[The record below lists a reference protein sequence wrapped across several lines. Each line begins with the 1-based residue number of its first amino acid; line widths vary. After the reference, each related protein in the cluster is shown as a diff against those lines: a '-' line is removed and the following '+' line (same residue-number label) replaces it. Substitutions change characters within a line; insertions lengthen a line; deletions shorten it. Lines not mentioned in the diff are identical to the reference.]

1 MSKGSAAAI
10 KKIKSWLGLKEGPE
24 VDRVIL
30 KTYNDYFG
38 CNRKSKN
45 WPWCAATI
53 ASLFMQLGKLVSGYS
68 RSGSCKTQ
76 RAYYKKYKRWI
87 SAGQRPAAGDIIF
100 ITGHEGLVTSTSYT
114 GTSYYVSGNSL
125 NAVRT
130 SKINWKKG
138 KTASGKKILG
148 YGRPKYK

>member
-1 MSKGSAAAI
+1 MSKGSVAAV
-10 KKIKSWLGLKEGPE
+10 KKIKSWVGLKEGPQ

-30 KTYNDYFG
+30 KTYNNYFG
-38 CNRKSKN
+38 CHRKSKT

-53 ASLFMQLGKLVSGYS
+53 ASLLMQLGKLVSGYS
-68 RSGSCKTQ
+68 KSGACKTQ
-76 RAYYKKYKRWI
+76 RAYYKKNKRWI
-87 SAGQRPAAGDIIF
+87 PAGTRPQAGDVIF
-100 ITGHEGLVTSTSYT
+100 LSGHEGLVTSTSYT
-114 GTSYYVSGNSL
+114 GNSYYVSGNSG

-130 SKINWKKG
+130 SKFNWKKA

>member
-1 MSKGSAAAI
+1 MSTGSAAAV
-10 KKIKSWLGLKEGPE
+10 KKIKAWVGLKEGPE

-38 CNRKSKN
+38 CHRKSKT

-68 RSGSCKTQ
+68 RSGACKTQ

-87 SAGQRPAAGDIIF
+87 PAGQRPQSGDVIF

-114 GTSYYVSGNSL
+114 GTAYFVSGNSL
-125 NAVRT
+125 NAVRP
-130 SKINWKKG
+130 SKFNWKKA
-138 KTASGKKILG
+138 KTSGGKKVLG

>member
-1 MSKGSAAAI
+1 MSKGSTAAI
-10 KKIKSWLGLKEGPE
+10 RKIKSWVGLKEGPK

-38 CNRKSKN
+38 THRKSKT

-53 ASLFMQLGKLVSGYS
+53 ASLLMQLGKLVTGYS
-68 RSGSCKTQ
+68 RSGACKTQ

-87 SAGQRPAAGDIIF
+87 PTGNRPQAGDIIF
-100 ITGHEGLVTSTSYT
+100 LSGHEGLVTSTSYT
-114 GTSYYVSGNSL
+114 GASYYVSGNSL
-125 NAVRT
+125 NKVRT
-130 SKINWKKG
+130 SKFNWKKG
-138 KTASGKKILG
+138 TTASGKKILG

>member
-1 MSKGSAAAI
+1 MSKGSSAAI
-10 KKIKSWLGLKEGPE
+10 RRIKSWVGLKEGPE

-38 CNRKSKN
+38 THRKSKS

-53 ASLFMQLGKLVSGYS
+53 ASLLMQLGLLVSGYS
-68 RSGSCKTQ
+68 KSGACKTQ
-76 RAYYKKYKRWI
+76 REYYKKHKRCI
-87 SAGQRPAAGDIIF
+87 PAGARPAAGDIIF
-100 ITGHEGLVTSTSYT
+100 LSGHEGLVTSTSYT
-114 GTSYYVSGNSL
+114 GAASYVSGNSG

-130 SKINWKKG
+130 SKFNWKKA